1 VTQPLPL
8 TAAQQRLLRTLVHYA
23 RQDRLPKTITPF
35 PTGEP
40 DQYAIHVQGAPSLMI
55 EGLYNLDALCRA
67 GVLSRRW
74 DRMGFGKI
82 YRLTDASYKAV
93 EENFAGIELSAPD
106 EGAYDLR
113 TMFYA
118 MSGGDL
124 LPEPLEALLPFAP
137 ARMDAAR
144 RATWVDRLIELL
156 LAAVKPR
163 LPLARRKAYDQAARE
178 LQEQLKTG
186 VGNPE
191 TIRMLMADV
200 ALVGRI
206 AAPAE
211 LATAA
216 WPLVYPL
223 MLLA

>member
-1 VTQPLPL
+1 MRQPLPL
-8 TAAQQRLLRTLVHYA
+8 TEEQRSLLRTLVRYA
-23 RQDRLPKTITPF
+23 RQKRLSETITPF

-82 YRLTDASYKAV
+82 YRLTEASFAAV
-93 EENFAGIELSAPD
+93 EGEFAGIELPAP
-106 EGAYDLR
+106 EQGAYDLR
-113 TMFYA
+113 TMFYT

-124 LPEPLEALLPFAP
+124 LPEDLEQLLPFAP
-137 ARMDAAR
+137 AQMGAAR
-144 RATWVDRLIELL
+144 RATWVDGLIEHLL
-156 LAAVKPR
+156 VTVKPR
-163 LPLARRKAYDQAARE
+163 LSVPARKEYDRAARG
-178 LQEQLKTG
+178 LQEQLKSG
-186 VGNPE
+186 FGNPA
-191 TIRMLMADV
+191 TTRAFMADV

-206 AAPAE
+206 TAPAE
-211 LATAA
+211 LAAVT
-216 WPLVYPL
+216 WPFVYPL